1 MRLFH
6 FAAFL
11 LCRFL
16 SFSLFHFSLYSTCVK
31 LKICRRCKR
40 PFLANKAACP
50 NCRVPYTWN
59 QESVAN
65 VGCLLAMI
73 LPIFLVLFIWLFVFF
88 GIFFG
93 R

>member
-1 MRLFH
+1 M
-6 FAAFL
+6 
-11 LCRFL
+11 
-16 SFSLFHFSLYSTCVK
+16 K

-50 NCRVPYTWN
+50 NCRVSYTWN